1 MRDDGQVTPAFW
13 IGDTGKKLRGDV
25 NAQGLAM
32 YLMTSPH
39 STMTGVFHCPILY
52 MAHET
57 GLGMEGAC
65 KALARLLQEGFCE
78 YDEASESVFVV
89 RMASFQIA
97 QSLKAGDKRILG
109 LQREVEKM
117 QPAVLR
123 ERFIATYSEAFKL
136 GETGKNASPY
146 QAPCKPLPSQEQ
158 EQEQEQELAS
168 PQAALPPATAS
179 PAKTGTRLPEDW
191 TLPSE
196 WRDWA
201 IESRPDLDA
210 EAVADSFRDFWV
222 AKPGKDGRKADWQA
236 TWRNWVRNQKT
247 AGSLFSAKSA
257 NATFAGAI

>member
-1 MRDDGQVTPAFW
+1 MRDYGQVTPTFW
-13 IGDTGKKLRGDV
+13 IGETGKKLRGDAG
-25 NAQGLAM
+25 AQVLAL

-39 STMTGVFHCPILY
+39 STMTGVFHCPVLY

-57 GLGMEGAC
+57 GLGLEGAS

-179 PAKTGTRLPEDW
+179 PAKTGTRLPGDW
-191 TLPSE
+191 TLPDE
-196 WRDWA
+196 WRAWA
-201 IESRPDLDA
+201 IEARPDLDVGT
-210 EAVADSFRDFWV
+210 VADSFHDFWV
-222 AKPGKDGRKADWQA
+222 AKPGKDGRKADWLA
-236 TWRNWVRNQKT
+236 TWRNWVRNQK
-247 AGSLFSAKSA
+247 APGLFSAGRSSSQ
-257 NATFAGAI
+257 TFAGAI

>member
-1 MRDDGQVTPAFW
+1 
-13 IGDTGKKLRGDV
+13 
-25 NAQGLAM
+25 
-32 YLMTSPH
+32 
-39 STMTGVFHCPILY
+39 MTGVFHCPVLY

-57 GLGMEGAC
+57 GLGLEGAS

-89 RMASFQIA
+89 RMGSFQIA
-97 QSLKAGDKRILG
+97 PSLKTGDKRILG

-136 GETGKNASPY
+136 GDAGKNASPL

-158 EQEQEQELAS
+158 EQEQEQELDAPKAP
-168 PQAALPPATAS
+168 PQQAPAAPT
-179 PAKTGTRLPEDW
+179 KTGTRLPEDW

-257 NATFAGAI
+257 NSTFAGAI

>member
-1 MRDDGQVTPAFW
+1 MRDYGQVTPAFW
-13 IGDTGKKLRGDV
+13 IGETGKKLRGDV
-25 NAQGLAM
+25 NAQVLAM

-39 STMTGVFHCPILY
+39 STMTGVFHCPVLY

-57 GLGMEGAC
+57 GLGLEGAS

-89 RMASFQIA
+89 RIASFKIA
-97 QSLKAGDKRILG
+97 PSLKTRDKRILG

-136 GETGKNASPY
+136 GDAGKNASPL

-158 EQEQEQELAS
+158 EQEQEQELDAPKAP
-168 PQAALPPATAS
+168 PQQAPAAPT
-179 PAKTGTRLPEDW
+179 KTGTRLPEDW

-247 AGSLFSAKSA
+247 AGSLFSAKPA

>member
-1 MRDDGQVTPAFW
+1 MRDYGQVTPAFW

-25 NAQGLAM
+25 NAQVLAM

-57 GLGMEGAC
+57 GLGFEGAS

-97 QSLKAGDKRILG
+97 PSLKTGDKRILG

-117 QPAVLR
+117 QPVVLR

-136 GETGKNASPY
+136 GNTGGKSSPL

-158 EQEQEQELAS
+158 EQEQEQELDA
-168 PQAALPPATAS
+168 PQAAPPPS
-179 PAKTGTRLPEDW
+179 PAAPTKTGTRLPEDW
-191 TLPSE
+191 TLPNE
-196 WRDWA
+196 WRQWA
-201 IESRPDLDA
+201 EGERPDVDV
-210 EAVADSFRDFWV
+210 EALGDSFRDFWV
-222 AKPGKDGRKADWQA
+222 SKPGKDGRKLDWLA
-236 TWRNWVRNQKT
+236 TWRNWVRSQKT
-247 AGSLFSAKSA
+247 PVGSFAKRTSVSA
-257 NATFAGAI
+257 FAGAI